1 MSAPWDVIFHEIWT
15 GCLVTAW
22 SVFRVII
29 PLMIIIEILLSYKL
43 IEKLAAGLGFFARIL
58 GIGKD
63 ALLPLLV
70 ALFMGVSYGAG
81 ALIEINKR
89 TPLSKKDITLMA
101 IFVYC
106 CHGVIETTFI
116 FYAVGA
122 SPLFVCVFR
131 ILCAILVTM
140 IAARLPWIRAL
151 SDSKRTN

>member
-1 MSAPWDVIFHEIWT
+1 M
-15 GCLVTAW
+15 TALNLFKI
-22 SVFRVII
+22 VI
-29 PLMIIIEILLSYKL
+29 PLMVIIEILLSYKL
-43 IEKLAAGLGFFARIL
+43 IEKMAAGIGFFARIL

-81 ALIEINKR
+81 ALMEINRR
-89 TPLSKKDITLMA
+89 TPFSKKDLALMA
-101 IFVYC
+101 VFIYC

-131 ILCAILVTM
+131 LVFAVLITAV
-140 IAARLPWIRAL
+140 AARLPLMRSLGEKKA
-151 SDSKRTN
+151 S

>member
-1 MSAPWDVIFHEIWT
+1 MSAPWDAIFHEIWT
-15 GCLVTAW
+15 GCLMTALNLFKI
-22 SVFRVII
+22 VI
-29 PLMIIIEILLSYKL
+29 PLMVIIEILLSYKL
-43 IEKLAAGLGFFARIL
+43 IEKMAAGIGFFARIL

-81 ALIEINKR
+81 ALMEINRR
-89 TPLSKKDITLMA
+89 TPFSKKDLALMA
-101 IFVYC
+101 VFIYC

-131 ILCAILVTM
+131 LVFAVLITAV
-140 IAARLPWIRAL
+140 AARLPLMRSLGEKKA
-151 SDSKRTN
+151 S